1 MNVVDCEDYE
11 RLSLQ
16 AAAHVIAA
24 IGKKPDLLLCAATG
38 NSPIGLY
45 RELARTAATD
55 PELFQSLRVIELD
68 EWGGI
73 DETDAGSA
81 TRYLRERLL
90 NPLAI
95 SADRFMAF
103 DSGATDPSEAC
114 RTMRTGLERSGPID
128 LCVLGLGTNGHIGFN
143 EPGSSLVPDCHV
155 SRLSEETRR
164 HAMTRAMSAPPAFG
178 LTLGM
183 KEILASR
190 QIVLLVTGAGKQQT
204 VTRLLSGEVATTL
217 PASLLWLHGSVECF
231 VDQTVLHG
239 RHE

>member
-1 MNVVDCEDYE
+1 LNVVTCENYE

-16 AAAHVIAA
+16 GAALVIAA
-24 IGKKPDLLLCAATG
+24 IEQKPDLLLCAATG

-45 RELARTAATD
+45 RELARKAATG
-55 PELFQSLRVIELD
+55 PGLFRSLRAIELD
-68 EWGGI
+68 EWGGLR
-73 DETDAGSA
+73 DTDDGSA

-103 DSGATDPSEAC
+103 DSATDPSEAC
-114 RTMRTGLERSGPID
+114 RKMRSELERSGPID
-128 LCVLGLGTNGHIGFN
+128 LCVLGLGMNGHIGFN
-143 EPGSSLVPDCHV
+143 EPGPSLVPDCHV
-155 SRLSEETRR
+155 ARLSEETRR
-164 HAMTRAMSAPPAFG
+164 HAMTRSMSAPPEFG

-190 QIVLLVTGAGKQQT
+190 QIVLLVTGAGKERT
-204 VTRLLSGEVATTL
+204 LTRLLTGEVATTL
-217 PASLLWLHGSVECF
+217 PASLLWLHGNVECF

-239 RHE
+239 RNE